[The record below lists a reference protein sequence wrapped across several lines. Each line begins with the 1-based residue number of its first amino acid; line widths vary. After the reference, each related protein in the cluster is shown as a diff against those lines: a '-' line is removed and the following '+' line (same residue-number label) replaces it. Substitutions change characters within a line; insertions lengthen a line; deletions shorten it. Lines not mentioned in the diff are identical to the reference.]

1 MEFRVDPEKCQ
12 RWGVMT
18 ADVNNVV
25 SSALGA
31 RAQSSMVE
39 GEKLFDIAIRWP
51 KRLRGSE
58 TSILDIPVDIINNQV
73 VLSQGPGVVPSATGS
88 GLATPSS
95 KGTRADTSNPISNA
109 PRLRLRDL
117 VTPVGEDG
125 SPEPDG
131 QFERHGASDIYR
143 ENGKRMIAVKF
154 SVHGRDLGGANKK
167 KESEHGRGEATPASP
182 ARGVTRGFLV
192 SRARIG

>member
-1 MEFRVDPEKCQ
+1 MTSRVSSNVGVFRIRGQSHMEFRVDPQKCE

-58 TSILDIPVDIINNQV
+58 TSILDIPLDIINNQV

-88 GLATPSS
+88 GHA
-95 KGTRADTSNPISNA
+95 
-109 PRLRLRDL
+109 
-117 VTPVGEDG
+117 
-125 SPEPDG
+125 
-131 QFERHGASDIYR
+131 
-143 ENGKRMIAVKF
+143 
-154 SVHGRDLGGANKK
+154 
-167 KESEHGRGEATPASP
+167 
-182 ARGVTRGFLV
+182 
-192 SRARIG
+192 